1 MTCIVIEHLCK
12 RASQAGAEAIRSLN
26 RPAFICLYE
35 RILPEA
41 SEAKHL
47 HSKVKQKLLEIC
59 TSAENITAEP
69 ARMCLKLKAGQ

>member
-47 HSKVKQKLLEIC
+47 HSKVKQSCWRYARLLR
-59 TSAENITAEP
+59 TSLLNLPE
-69 ARMCLKLKAGQ
+69 CV